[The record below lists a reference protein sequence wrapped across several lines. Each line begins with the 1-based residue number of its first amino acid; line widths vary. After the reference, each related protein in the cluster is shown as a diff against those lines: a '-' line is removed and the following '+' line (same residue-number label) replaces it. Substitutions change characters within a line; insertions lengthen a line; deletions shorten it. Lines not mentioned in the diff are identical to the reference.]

1 MINANGNYIGFG
13 TPSLVRINSEDYEI
27 YFDGDYEIIKLYYNS
42 ASSDGSGSFSIPGNK
57 EIEYLIV
64 GGGGAG
70 ATYNDYLQPGKP
82 GGGGGGAGQLLS
94 GSFWSLSNYQYD
106 FRVGKNGLQL
116 PNVIPAEST
125 LNSNNGAPSY
135 IQGLQ
140 NTGLLNLQA
149 LGGGAGGNYATN
161 VLGKGGLVSNFIYND
176 IQYTL
181 HTFLSGSTTFEFTS
195 STGVDAQV
203 FVVGGGGG
211 GQNGGAAGQGG
222 SGGGAGG
229 VVDSV
234 YTLSRNASGS
244 TTWTVQVGNGG
255 AANTNGQTSSIT
267 PNFSG
272 PSTIVAYGGATGTL
286 VGGGAAG
293 SGTGSQGFNGGV
305 RSTNP
310 ATSSYAAP
318 GGGGASSAGTAL
330 NFQTT
335 QYWRWT
341 PIDNYIPNILTWYA
355 YNISG
360 SRVYT
365 DVFWPF
371 PSCTGFNNFKEKGP
385 GDIVYFDPGP
395 QNIKLFEEYSAQGA
409 VTSSTPCGANRS
421 AILQMQF
428 SLSGSADSYYPYW
441 DALVTNSG
449 SFCKNDPRGCQY
461 VDGVTFFAR
470 NYTASQNF
478 DGAGSGG
485 RGISGSVIPTGLVAG
500 GGGGSISTEI
510 IYPASGGFAVDGG
523 GNGSYTS
530 SQAGGTGSVNTG
542 GGGGGGV
549 SSNTVGLRTNGGA
562 GGSGIVYIAY
572 PTTLNASASGSNG
585 GSGGG
590 AGFLAG
596 DISFAGAIGLSL
608 GPLGNNGGTADVT
621 TAGPTYN
628 GFGGGGGG
636 ATQVGGNAFYTAT
649 NNGVGGNGGSGSFT
663 TISGSGQYYA
673 GGGAGGYYVSGSETG
688 KYGLG
693 GPGGGGGYTTASIST
708 WNRDIF
714 TGLDQTGGGGGVGAD
729 GGSGVIIL
737 RFNTK
742 HAELDQ

>member
-1 MINANGNYIGFG
+1 MLNANGNYIGFG
-13 TPSLVRINSEDYEI
+13 TPSRVTINSNDYEI
-27 YFDGDYEIIKLYYNS
+27 YFDGDYEIVKLFYNS
-42 ASSDGSGSFSIPGNK
+42 ASSDGTGSFSIPGNK
-57 EIEYLIV
+57 QVEYLVV

-70 ATYNDYLQPGKP
+70 ATYNDYLQAGKP
-82 GGGGGGAGQLLS
+82 GGGGGGAGQLLT
-94 GSFWSLSNYQYD
+94 GSFWSLNNFLYD

-116 PNVIPAEST
+116 PNTLPAESVQT
-125 LNSNNGAPSY
+125 SNNGAPSS
-135 IQGLQ
+135 IVGLQ
-140 NTGLLNLQA
+140 DTGQLNLQA
-149 LGGGAGGNYATN
+149 LGGGAGGCYATN
-161 VLGKGGLVSNFIYND
+161 ILGKGGIVSNFESAG

-181 HTFLSGSTTFEFTS
+181 HKFISGSNRFEFTS
-195 STGVDAQV
+195 SIGVTAQV

-211 GQNGGAAGQGG
+211 GQDGGAAGQGG

-229 VVDSV
+229 SV
-234 YTLSRNASGS
+234 ISTYVLSQNPSGS

-272 PSTIVAYGGATGTL
+272 PTTVVAYGGGAGRL
-286 VGGGAAG
+286 AAG
-293 SGTGSQGFNGGV
+293 GSAGDGTGSQGYSGGV
-305 RSTNP
+305 RSTDP
-310 ATSSYAAP
+310 STSSYAAP
-318 GGGGASSAGTAL
+318 GGGGSSSSGSAL
-330 NFQTT
+330 NFQVAP
-335 QYWRWT
+335 YWRWT
-341 PIDNYIPNILTWYA
+341 PVDAYVPNILTWYA

-360 SRVYT
+360 SEVYNQT
-365 DVFWPF
+365 FWPY
-371 PSCTGFNNFKEKGP
+371 PSCTGWNNFNEKGP
-385 GDIVYFDPGP
+385 GDLVYFTPLTP
-395 QNIKLFEEYSAQGA
+395 QNIRAFKEYSAQGA

-485 RGISGSVIPTGLVAG
+485 TGYSLFGTPVGG

-549 SSNTVGLRTNGGA
+549 SSNTPALRTNGGA

-572 PTTLNASASGSNG
+572 PTTLNTSASGSNG

-596 DISFAGAIGLSL
+596 DVSFAGGIGLAL
-608 GPLGNNGGTADVT
+608 GALGNNGGTADVT
-621 TAGPTYN
+621 STGPTNN

-663 TISGSGQYYA
+663 TISGSGQFYA
-673 GGGAGGYYVSGSETG
+673 GGGAAGYYVSGSETG

-708 WNRDIF
+708 WNEAIF
-714 TGLDQTGGGGGVGAD
+714 TGVDQTGGGGGVGAN

-742 HAELDQ
+742 HAELAQ